1 MFLFILRIF
10 QFISGMGAAESR
22 SRFQAAV
29 EQLANDK
36 PPQVIITSIVIFAM
50 ITIIIMIM
58 SIIILNT
65 LALDHADQLKSQAG
79 ELAVWDQ
86 LGQESLSSVQV
97 NIIISNYR

>member
-1 MFLFILRIF
+1 
-10 QFISGMGAAESR
+10 MGAAESR

-36 PPQVIITSIVIFAM
+36 PPQVIITSIVIFVM

-65 LALDHADQLKSQAG
+65 LALDHADQLNPQAG

-97 NIIISNYR
+97 NIIISKYL